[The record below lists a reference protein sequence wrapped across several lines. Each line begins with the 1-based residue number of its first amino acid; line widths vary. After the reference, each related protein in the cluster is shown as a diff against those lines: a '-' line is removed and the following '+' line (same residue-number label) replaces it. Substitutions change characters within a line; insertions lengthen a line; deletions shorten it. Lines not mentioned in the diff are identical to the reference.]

1 MSMKKIHL
9 VDDESLVI
17 RVLKRALEKEGYSV
31 SESRNGE
38 DALNSIKIEVP
49 DVLIT
54 DVQMPKMDGIELC
67 ERIKLEIPDSEF
79 LLIVST
85 SRPEDEIK
93 KGVEDIGNI
102 VFLEK
107 PVSIKKL
114 VALLESHFL
123 KSRVV

>member
-1 MSMKKIHL
+1 MNMKKVRI

-31 SESRNGE
+31 SDSRNGE
-38 DALNSIKIEVP
+38 DALKAIKTETP

-67 ERIKLEIPDSEF
+67 ERIKLDIPDREF

-85 SRPEDEIK
+85 SRPENEIRAWA
-93 KGVEDIGNI
+93 EEIGNL
-102 VFLEK
+102 VFIEK
-107 PVSIKKL
+107 PVSIKNS
-114 VALLESHFL
+114 SHC
-123 KSRVV
+123 

>member
-1 MSMKKIHL
+1 MNMKKVRI

-31 SESRNGE
+31 SDSRNGE
-38 DALNSIKIEVP
+38 DALKAIKTETP

-67 ERIKLEIPDSEF
+67 ERIKLDIPDREF

-85 SRPEDEIK
+85 SRPENEIRAWA
-93 KGVEDIGNI
+93 EEIGNL
-102 VFLEK
+102 VFIEK

-114 VALLESHFL
+114 IALLESHFL
-123 KSRVV
+123 KEKVV

>member
-1 MSMKKIHL
+1 MKKVHI

-31 SESRNGE
+31 RESRNGE
-38 DALNSIKIEVP
+38 DALNAIKIEVP

-67 ERIKLEIPDSEF
+67 ERIKLEIPKREF
-79 LLIVST
+79 LLVVST
-85 SRPEDEIK
+85 SRPEDEIRKRAK
-93 KGVEDIGNI
+93 KIGNI

-107 PVSIKKL
+107 PVSIRKL
-114 VALLESHFL
+114 VGLLESHFL
-123 KSRVV
+123 KQKVV